1 MKKIIGC
8 LQLMRPA
15 NIVTSVADV
24 LAGIAIS
31 GFLINADI
39 NSLPLTPIILLCIST
54 IGLYGGGIV
63 FNDVFDYE
71 LDKVERPERTIP
83 KGILSLNEGTLLGI
97 FLLAGGIT
105 VAFFHSSLSGLI
117 AVAIAIAALVYN
129 KFSKH
134 NVVAG
139 PLNMGLCRGLNL
151 LLGISIVTSSVSEWW
166 FLSIVPIVYIAA
178 ITMISRG
185 EVHGSKKNILF
196 LAVIFYLLIIATI
209 LYFSFLQEKLWF
221 ALPFVLAFAWMIL
234 TPLLKAIK
242 NPIPQNI
249 GKSVKAGV
257 IGIIL
262 LNASWAAA
270 FGIFALAIFIV
281 LLLSLSLR
289 LSKVF
294 AVT

>member
-1 MKKIIGC
+1 
-8 LQLMRPA
+8 MRPA

-24 LAGIAIS
+24 LAGVAIS
-31 GFLINADI
+31 GFLSNVEI
-39 NSLPLTPIILLCIST
+39 NSLSLTPIILLCIST

-83 KGILSLNEGTLLGI
+83 QGIVGLGEATLLGI
-97 FLLAGGIT
+97 ILLAGGIIA
-105 VAFFHSSLSGLI
+105 AFIHSTLSGSI
-117 AVAIAIAALVYN
+117 AVGIAVAALVYN

-134 NVVAG
+134 NAVAG
-139 PLNMGLCRGLNL
+139 PINMGLCRGLNL
-151 LLGISIVTSSVSEWW
+151 LLGISIITSSVSEWW
-166 FLSIVPIVYIAA
+166 LLFIVPIVYIAA

-185 EVHGSKKNILF
+185 EVHGGKKNILF
-196 LAVIFYLLIIATI
+196 LAVSFYLLVIATI
-209 LYFSFLQEKLWF
+209 LFFSFYQGKLLF
-221 ALPFVLAFAWMIL
+221 AMPFVLVFAGMIFS
-234 TPLLKAIK
+234 PLLKAIK
-242 NPIPQNI
+242 NPVPQNI

-270 FGIFALAIFIV
+270 FGVLPLAIFIV
-281 LLLSLSLR
+281 LLLPISLW
-289 LSKVF
+289 LSKAF